1 MGIATLC
8 TQARVSVTDIKKT
21 LWLCSKLMDWK
32 KVKILVTTFWG
43 TSIVSSGP
51 ASLRVTVTSITK
63 YFYCFLKVLRQQ
75 RLPTGNSFPWM
86 VSAASI
92 SCVKP
97 CVL

>member
-51 ASLRVTVTSITK
+51 PLQNTFIAFLRYYDNRDYRQEIRFLGWSL
-63 YFYCFLKVLRQQ
+63 LQ
-75 RLPTGNSFPWM
+75 
-86 VSAASI
+86 VSRA
-92 SCVKP
+92 
-97 CVL
+97 